1 MNVWEVIQFKFIP
14 FQLYVCTDGAARDSS
29 SLFLV
34 VGQFDVSLFVFSCV
48 SEDRV

>member
-1 MNVWEVIQFKFIP
+1 MFERLFSLNSFP
-14 FQLYVCTDGAARDSS
+14 FNFMCTDGAARDSS

-34 VGQFDVSLFVFSCV
+34 VGQFDVSLFVFSGV